1 MDWGKIRQS
10 KLHISTIS
18 LCLVTGIYGDDMI
31 FDEVGVYLIFVY
43 EYIIIY
49 IYMYLC
55 VCVILI
61 YIYMLV
67 YI

>member
-49 IYMYLC
+49 ICIY